1 MDLFD
6 LFARITL
13 DSSGYKQG
21 LEDAEKETQGFGDRI
36 KGGLAAAGKVGAAA
50 IGAVTTASIALTGAV
65 VKGAG
70 ELAAY
75 GDNIDKQSQKMGLSA
90 QAYQEWDA
98 ILQHSGSSID
108 AMSRGMI
115 TLSKAAEDGDD
126 AFAALGITQ
135 EELSSMN
142 QEEIFART
150 IEGLQGMEEGTE
162 RTALASKLLG
172 GAAKELGPLLN
183 TSAEDTEAMRER
195 VHELGGV
202 MSDDAVKAAAA
213 YQDSLQDMTTALSG
227 MKRGLMSNFL
237 PAITSVMDGLTAIF
251 SGDEDGGIGKISE
264 GISDMVEKIAEQA
277 PKIVGV
283 GVGIV
288 EALLNAITDN
298 LPLLIEAGTQALIE
312 IVNGIVQNLPKLA
325 EAAVQVVLAVSQ
337 GISENLPELIPTV
350 VDVILQIVDTL
361 IDNLD
366 LLIDAAIEIMVA
378 LAEGLVKALP
388 RLAEKAPEIISKLV
402 KAIIK
407 AAPKIFEAAVEIIA
421 KLAEGIVSSFNV
433 LGEKGQEIIG
443 AVYEGIKQKIE
454 DAKNWGKDLIKNFV
468 DGIKSRWQGLKD
480 TVTGVAD
487 SVSDLIGFSE
497 PKIGPLSDFHTYAP
511 DMMDLFAK
519 GIRDS
524 KNKVLG
530 EIGSFAGDVRN
541 SMLMEPQA
549 VAMAEGGSGVGT
561 ALQGEIR
568 GLRDDL
574 ARFVQGFSDIRVVLD
589 SGAVVGQL
597 ATPMDE
603 ALWTNYI
610 LNARGA

>member
-115 TLSKAAEDGDD
+115 TLSKAAEDGDE

-202 MSDDAVKAAAA
+202 MSDEAVKAAAA

-227 MKRGLMSNFL
+227 LKRGIVSDFL
-237 PAITSVMDGLTAIF
+237 PGITWVMDGLTEIF
-251 SGDEDGGIGKISE
+251 SGGDAEDLIGTGIGEILSV
-264 GISDMVEKIAEQA
+264 ISDGMPKVIETASKIFGAIADQVIIMAPFFFEK
-277 PKIVGV
+277 
-283 GVGIV
+283 
-288 EALLNAITDN
+288 
-298 LPLLIEAGTQALIE
+298 GTEILVT
-312 IVNGIVQNLPKLA
+312 IVNGLISGLPKVL
-325 EAAVQVVLAVSQ
+325 EAAGQVIVSVAN
-337 GISENLPELIPTV
+337 GIAESLPELIPTV

-388 RLAEKAPEIISKLV
+388 RLVEKAPEIIAKLV
-402 KAIIK
+402 KAIIRN
-407 AAPKIFEAAVEIIA
+407 APKLFEAAVEIIA
-421 KLAEGIVSSFNV
+421 KLAEGIVNSFNV

-443 AVYEGIKQKIE
+443 AVYEGIKQKID

-468 DGIKSRWQGLKD
+468 DGIKNKWQSLKD
-480 TVTGVAD
+480 TITGVAD
-487 SVSDLIGFSE
+487 TVSDTIGFSE

-549 VAMAEGGSGVGT
+549 VAMAEGGSGAGT

-574 ARFVQGFSDIRVVLD
+574 ARFMQGFSDIRVVLD